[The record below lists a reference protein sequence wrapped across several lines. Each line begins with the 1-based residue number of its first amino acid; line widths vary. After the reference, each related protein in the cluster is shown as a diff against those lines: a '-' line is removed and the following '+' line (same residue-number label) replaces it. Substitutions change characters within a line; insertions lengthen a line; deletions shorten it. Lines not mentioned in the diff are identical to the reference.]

1 MINGL
6 IVLYKNRSCFPGKA
20 VVQCNQLLM
29 EGEDKMD
36 LIQTLILYMTMTY
49 ATAISGAMPPENMPS
64 PTPTAVVE
72 TAAPQE
78 TMPQIT
84 PAVETAVPEPEV
96 TPAPQ
101 PTITPNTGYRI
112 LRRRDKND
120 NVRAMQERLK
130 ELGYLNGTV
139 DGAFG
144 DQTWRAVIDFQRAN
158 GLKPDGEAGPATL
171 TRLFEDPTV
180 IPNLAAMTPTPLP
193 TSTPGPDGLVPIPEE
208 GTESWV
214 EIHLHTILYQG
225 ESLTVVDET
234 GHSAAPGMYYR
245 GAELMLSLDDLA
257 QAANWHFFADT
268 GENFSLQAEGYALDV
283 AVLPGAL
290 MMRTGPMAYLD
301 AFSVTDAGNNVEV
314 SQGDIVS
321 ENGKWYISL
330 DFLRKAMKADV
341 TWDEDENTLLIR
353 MATKPMSESS
363 D

>member
-1 MINGL
+1 
-6 IVLYKNRSCFPGKA
+6 
-20 VVQCNQLLM
+20 
-29 EGEDKMD
+29 MD
-36 LIQTLILYMTMTY
+36 LIQTLMLYMTLTY
-49 ATAISGAMPPENMPS
+49 AAAVSGAVPPEEMPA

-78 TMPQIT
+78 TF
-84 PAVETAVPEPEV
+84 AVETPAAETPVPAPAV
-96 TPAPQ
+96 TPEPQ

-158 GLKPDGEAGPATL
+158 GLTPDGDAGPATL
-171 TRLFEDPTV
+171 TRLFEDPAV
-180 IPNLAAMTPTPLP
+180 IPNLAAMTPTPVP
-193 TSTPGPDGLVPIPEE
+193 TATPGPDGLIPIPEG

-225 ESLTVVDET
+225 ESLTIKDSI
-234 GHSAAPGMYYR
+234 GHAAAPAMFYR
-245 GAELMLSLDDLA
+245 GSELLLSLDDLA
-257 QAANWHFFADT
+257 TAAGWHFFADT
-268 GENFSLQAEGYALDV
+268 GENFSLQAEGYILDV

-290 MMRTGPMAYLD
+290 VMRSGPMAYLD
-301 AFSVTDAGNNVEV
+301 AFSVTDAGRDVPV
-314 SQGDIVS
+314 AQGDIVS
-321 ENGKWYISL
+321 ENGRWYVSL
-330 DFLRKAMKADV
+330 DFLRKAMNADI

-353 MATKPMSESS
+353 MATKPMNDSA